1 MIFNISNFIE
11 LEQGPCNFYILNRNL
26 IFFYHNF
33 LGKLRYRK
41 GGSKI
46 FHSHEK
52 YDGLLVLV
60 WQKKCKKVEAYF
72 TVIYKNTNHL
82 YSGIHDKNSEILN
95 IHYNTKIFH
104 MQKKSVDIIL
114 CFWRFFAKKVEKKNT
129 VFWQKNVLYYRAN
142 SNVGIELHENPLW
155 WRWGVFTFDVFL
167 VSKISFIRYTFLMS
181 VAIKG

>member
-52 YDGLLVLV
+52 YDGLLVLI
-60 WQKKCKKVEAYF
+60 WPKKCKKVEAYF

-95 IHYNTKIFH
+95 IHYNTKILH
-104 MQKKSVDIIL
+104 MQKKVFIL
-114 CFWRFFAKKVEKKNT
+114 
-129 VFWQKNVLYYRAN
+129 Y
-142 SNVGIELHENPLW
+142 
-155 WRWGVFTFDVFL
+155 GVFNVFCKKSWKKPILTKKMYCIIVQIQTL
-167 VSKISFIRYTFLMS
+167 VSNCMRLDSGHVGRWVWKVRFEQIYNIRSYQKYNGITTLL
-181 VAIKG
+181 